1 MFAPGSTSE
10 AGSFEEC
17 VDELNDFVVGAER
30 YPNIVLAM
38 AMRTHLGGL
47 LRAMLEHG
55 ECTHQQIVDFLGELQ
70 SEALE
75 PDET

>member
-1 MFAPGSTSE
+1 MLTPGSTSE
-10 AGSFEEC
+10 AGCFEEC

-55 ECTHQQIVDFLGELQ
+55 ECTRQEIAEFLRELK

-75 PDET
+75 PEED